1 MRKNAPVD
9 AVAER
14 SSRKRAARNRL
25 AARYIAR
32 PSARSLA
39 SSFVATCFR
48 SPSERREATNHPA
61 ATVAAMASRTW
72 RHFRPSIGGV
82 RGLLLRGKPEHELV
96 ERALERVAASIQF
109 LPPGRI

>member
-14 SSRKRAARNRL
+14 SSRKRAARSRL

-32 PSARSLA
+32 PSA
-39 SSFVATCFR
+39 
-48 SPSERREATNHPA
+48 RREATNHPA

-72 RHFRPSIGGV
+72 SHFRPSIGGV

-109 LPPGRI
+109 LPPGRIIE